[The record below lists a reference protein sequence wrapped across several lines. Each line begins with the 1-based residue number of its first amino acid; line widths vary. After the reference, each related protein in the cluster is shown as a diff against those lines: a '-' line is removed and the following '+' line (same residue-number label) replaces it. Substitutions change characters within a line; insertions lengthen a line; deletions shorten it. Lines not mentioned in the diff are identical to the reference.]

1 MQPHNHRRG
10 AKAMSDF
17 VWPSDSHRAENRE
30 LDRVCDYLE
39 DTLDKLDALRATN
52 SDLLALY
59 ESTRV
64 ELGKAR
70 ARVAELE
77 WSLAIDR
84 IVPDLS
90 PEPDQ
95 NEYPAEWS
103 VWADRQRVRR
113 ELSLLSAPPSAMV
126 MINEKPI
133 QRRPSYGGF
142 NMEDQVIEKK
152 IDDSRS
158 AKVTWNEYGC
168 QLLTLNNGRQWSGAA
183 IYSVEVAEAAIE
195 VLKAYVKQ
203 QKGANNGGGKRKMMF
218 DDMQIERVARAICTA
233 CGEDPDHSGDC
244 RGNDFRWQDYREAA
258 MAAIRAVFD
267 NTGECE

>member
-1 MQPHNHRRG
+1 MTF
-10 AKAMSDF
+10 ADVEF
-17 VWPSDSHRAENRE
+17 E
-30 LDRVCDYLE
+30 LHSQIAGIRSLLYAPDWRTARSRDEISDRV
-39 DTLDKLDALRATN
+39 
-52 SDLLALY
+52 
-59 ESTRV
+59 STIER
-64 ELGKAR
+64 LIIAQSTMLK
-70 ARVAELE
+70 LE

-103 VWADRQRVRR
+103 VWADRQRIRR
-113 ELSLLSAPPSAMV
+113 ELSLLSAPPAAMV

-133 QRRPSYGGF
+133 QRRPSYGES

-152 IDDSRS
+152 IDDRRS

-168 QLLTLNNGRQWSGAA
+168 HLLTLNNGRQWSGAA

-203 QKGANNGGGKRKMMF
+203 QKQAV
-218 DDMQIERVARAICTA
+218 D
-233 CGEDPDHSGDC
+233 EDPNL
-244 RGNDFRWQDYREAA
+244 RTAAQDLFKQLYETHCMLMFEDAGYLESDLYIKNAEALDKA
-258 MAAIRAVFD
+258 RRKP
-267 NTGECE
+267 